1 MAAPKDNKNAKGNK
15 GGNGAPSVQDRE
27 LSKRVRNLTLEKIE
41 DILNQP
47 VVKMKHDDYDLYKAI
62 LIKLSGSVLFFHWW

>member
-1 MAAPKDNKNAKGNK
+1 MAAPLNNKNAKGNK
-15 GGNGAPSVQDRE
+15 GGGAPTVTDRE
-27 LSKRVRNLTLEKIE
+27 LAKRVRNLTLEKIE

-62 LIKLSGSVLFFHWW
+62 LIKLSGSF